1 MAKVRDTHL
10 GNLQGQLGSLVYKMR
25 GTKKFVGVAPQK
37 SSKPDTESAKAVLSS
52 MGVVSKFASAVC
64 KINKLKSVWKVY
76 LSEFS
81 VAYQNIESSIFNRI
95 VAANHKL
102 SSNNYLSTKT
112 MLTPEDNHDIQVLN
126 YDINASKFNLEFGAE
141 EELLKEFKPQCD
153 FYLLI
158 HLSYPLEK
166 KSNKVKDNH
175 KFIILRKSEKSFV
188 FNEKECTFSFPFN
201 RIYKNVL
208 DEFSK
213 AMVFFSIVFYD
224 GDVPVLC
231 TNAEGFILKGL
242 ELHEADVKEHERI
255 KRIKTKKQIK
265 QEKAKENPDF
275 QSAIV

>member
-37 SSKPDTESAKAVLSS
+37 SSKPETESAKAVLSS

-64 KINKLKSVWKVY
+64 QINKLKKVWKEYV
-76 LSEFS
+76 SEFS
-81 VAYQNIESSIFNRI
+81 AAYLHIESSTFNRI

-102 SSNNYLSTKT
+102 SANNYLSTST
-112 MLTPEDNHDIQVLN
+112 MLTPENSHDIQVLSS
-126 YDINASKFNLEFGAE
+126 DINSSKFNLAFGAE
-141 EELLKEFKPQCD
+141 EELLKEFKPKCD

-188 FNEKECTFSFPFN
+188 FNEKENTFSFPFD

-255 KRIKTKKQIK
+255 KSIKTKKQIK
-265 QEKAKENPDF
+265 AEKAKENPDF